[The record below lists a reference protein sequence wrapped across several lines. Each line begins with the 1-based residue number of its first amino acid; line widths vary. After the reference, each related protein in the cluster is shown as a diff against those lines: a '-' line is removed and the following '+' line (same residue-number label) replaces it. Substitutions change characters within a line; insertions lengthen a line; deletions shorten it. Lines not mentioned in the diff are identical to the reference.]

1 MSTVN
6 RVLLTCYSCPCRFD
20 LGWVS
25 LGQVLRSNLAESIS
39 GQWCVHHFI
48 GKRDIV
54 DTLIHA
60 SRADRHNMYKQTH
73 FPPTWRETEGS
84 EIKER
89 QSGVHEQSSVPWG
102 SLEYLSSDFR

>member
-1 MSTVN
+1 MKQAVVSWITLN
-6 RVLLTCYSCPCRFD
+6 EHCSRVLLTCYSCPGKFD
-20 LGWVS
+20 LGWAS
-25 LGQVLRSNLAESIS
+25 LGQALRSNLAESIS

-73 FPPTWRETEGS
+73 FPHTWKSANREKTE
-84 EIKER
+84 R
-89 QSGVHEQSSVPWG
+89 CA
-102 SLEYLSSDFR
+102 